1 MSERLVDVKNLQVDF
16 KTKEGWFTAVKN
28 VNFHIE
34 TDQVLGLVGGSSSGK
49 SVTAKSLMQL
59 NSNNAIYRSPSQ
71 INLYNSGQSV
81 PVLQLRS
88 SKALRQLRGAL
99 ISMIFQ
105 EPMASFAPAISLGK
119 RMVETIQLHLG
130 FSKHE
135 AEQEAIHWLGQV
147 GLTEPEWRL
156 RQYVHELSEGMRQRV
171 MIATALTTKPRLLIA
186 DEPTTALDVT
196 IQAQV
201 GSIAGTQ
208 ATVWNGYAFHHS

>member
-34 TDQVLGLVGGSSSGK
+34 TGQVLGLVGGSSSGK

-71 INLYNSGQSV
+71 IHLYNSGQSV

-135 AEQEAIHWLGQV
+135 VEQEAIHWLGQV

-156 RQYVHELSEGMRQRV
+156 RQYVHELSEGMRQR
-171 MIATALTTKPRLLIA
+171 
-186 DEPTTALDVT
+186 
-196 IQAQV
+196 
-201 GSIAGTQ
+201 
-208 ATVWNGYAFHHS
+208 

>member
-1 MSERLVDVKNLQVDF
+1 
-16 KTKEGWFTAVKN
+16 
-28 VNFHIE
+28 
-34 TDQVLGLVGGSSSGK
+34 
-49 SVTAKSLMQL
+49 
-59 NSNNAIYRSPSQ
+59 
-71 INLYNSGQSV
+71 
-81 PVLQLRS
+81 
-88 SKALRQLRGAL
+88 
-99 ISMIFQ
+99 MIFQ
-105 EPMASFAPAISLGK
+105 EPMASFAPAISLDK

-171 MIATALTTKPRLLIA
+171 MIATALSTKPRLLIA

>member
-71 INLYNSGQSV
+71 INLYNSGQSI

-99 ISMIFQ
+99 IFMIFQ
-105 EPMASFAPAISLGK
+105 EPMASFAPAISLDK

-171 MIATALTTKPRLLIA
+171 MIATALSTKPRLLIA